1 MTYALTVNSGAGS
14 VVMPNGIRYAAG
26 GSLTL
31 ADEDFGLLTAGARAL
46 LTAGGGGTA
55 TGSLG
60 GDVSHQV
67 TVTAGLRNVVLPN
80 GLRYSGGAVVV
91 LSDAEYSLIPATAL
105 SGLFSADATTLS

>member
-1 MTYALTVNSGAGS
+1 MTYSLTVNSGTDS

-26 GSLTL
+26 ADFTL
-31 ADEDFGLLTAGARAL
+31 ADEDFGLLTAGAKEL
-46 LTAGGGGTA
+46 LTAGAGGTS

-67 TVTAGLRNVVLPN
+67 TVTADLDNVVLPN
-80 GLRYSGGAVVV
+80 GLRYKGGAVVV

-105 SGLFSADATTLS
+105 SALFSANTTTLS